1 MSEGKRNAIAG
12 FLILLG
18 AAFVAAGV
26 LRGENSTVLMKAV
39 RICLE
44 CIGIG

>member
-1 MSEGKRNAIAG
+1 MNGRARLAARAG
-12 FLILLG
+12 ALALG
-18 AAFVAAGV
+18 AAFVALGIV
-26 LRGENSTVLMKAV
+26 RGEAQEVLAKAV